1 MNTRRT
7 PFDEMNRFFDQ
18 FRGDTFDWPTV
29 RGGQETDLNLT
40 MERTEDAYV
49 VLADLPGF
57 EREEIDLTFEE
68 GTVEISATH
77 EVDEDSHYR
86 SRAVFD
92 RITVPDDIDVEA
104 LTATYQNGVLEIT
117 LPTRAELTESGHRID
132 IE

>member
-18 FRGDTFDWPTV
+18 FRGDAFDWPTG
-29 RGGQETDLNLT
+29 RGGEKTDLNLT
-40 MERTEDAYV
+40 MERTDDAYV

-57 EREEIDLTFEE
+57 EREEIDLTFED
-68 GTVEISATH
+68 GVVEISATH

-92 RITVPDDIDVEA
+92 RVSVPDDIDHDA
-104 LTATYQNGVLEIT
+104 ITATYQNGVLEIT
-117 LPTRAELTESGHRID
+117 LPTTTDLVETGHRID

>member
-18 FRGDTFDWPTV
+18 FRGDSFDWPTTR
-29 RGGQETDLNLT
+29 RGETDLNLT
-40 MERTEDAYV
+40 MERTDDAYV

-57 EREEIDLTFEE
+57 EREEIDLTYED

-77 EVDEDSHYR
+77 EVEEDSHYR

-92 RITVPDDIDVEA
+92 RVSVPDDVDVDA
-104 LTATYQNGVLEIT
+104 ITATYQHGVLEIT
-117 LPTRAELTESGHRID
+117 LPTTAEHSESGHRID
-132 IE
+132 ID